1 MNSCQRDFG
10 PCVIWRVYYHAASG
24 CASVHCWSSS
34 VYSALEAFR
43 SSPLSRYEEALNS
56 RNECH
61 SISWVKVVLKG
72 KDVLVLSMN
81 KIPKFTIW
89 KIFFN
94 IKEIVPTHP
103 FLKSQA
109 SCDLFSL
116 RIWNNKIV
124 STYTDAFEVNYYY
137 TLPHSYTEVWVW
149 GYLTLK
155 EVGCISWM
163 FYMRQKSILELK
175 GASTRAVHWENGSVF
190 FSQSCKL
197 SATAYRVLAQ
207 QRLQVCKQ
215 LVGVQQILCR
225 FGFAAVT
232 CLPAS
237 RLCCLSVWFA
247 PVVLVA
253 LQRLSCQDLLH

>member
-1 MNSCQRDFG
+1 MNSCQHDFG

-124 STYTDAFEVNYYY
+124 NTYNDAFEVNYYY
-137 TLPHSYTEVWVW
+137 TVPHSYTEVWVW
-149 GYLTLK
+149 GYLALK
-155 EVGCISWM
+155 EVGCISRM

-175 GASTRAVHWENGSVF
+175 RASTRAVHWENGSVF
-190 FSQSCKL
+190 FVSHVNWAPQLTECWHSKG
-197 SATAYRVLAQ
+197 YRFVSSWWVCSRSFAGLVL
-207 QRLQVCKQ
+207 
-215 LVGVQQILCR
+215 
-225 FGFAAVT
+225 
-232 CLPAS
+232 
-237 RLCCLSVWFA
+237 
-247 PVVLVA
+247 
-253 LQRLSCQDLLH
+253 LL